1 MFCTFLYFNAFIWSS
16 QQKCLKSGEYFSL
29 HTDHIC
35 ASTDINFPSVPL
47 PTFNSDVVLLFRS
60 SINFKAILFKNIG
73 WALTLLGT
81 PSTDIARYGPAPPL
95 AAMAPQSN
103 HSLAIC
109 WTKTAQRAPWQ
120 PPYQI
125 QLLSPSFLLV
135 LIFQGD
141 PCLCGCL
148 HWTENEMCDCVWW
161 TESHL
166 LFMVFCLTS
175 TQALCTY
182 VSSFC
187 CPVLGGPQ

>member
-1 MFCTFLYFNAFIWSS
+1 
-16 QQKCLKSGEYFSL
+16 
-29 HTDHIC
+29 
-35 ASTDINFPSVPL
+35 
-47 PTFNSDVVLLFRS
+47 
-60 SINFKAILFKNIG
+60 
-73 WALTLLGT
+73 
-81 PSTDIARYGPAPPL
+81 
-95 AAMAPQSN
+95 MAPQSN

-141 PCLCGCL
+141 PCLRGCL
-148 HWTENEMCDCVWW
+148 HWHESEMCDCVWW

-175 TQALCTY
+175 TQGRSLARDTSPGIHQHQCLQNCSCTCCCSWGSICTRCRHTAHQDGRPHCMPPRQEQR
-182 VSSFC
+182 SSPLIRNIKMYSLQLFVC
-187 CPVLGGPQ
+187 LL